1 MKKITYK
8 RQLLGLSKP
17 ERVKQPAEEGRGTN
31 KRGQSQTL
39 LGYTAVKATE
49 LTPIRFNFLS

>member
-17 ERVKQPAEEGRGTN
+17 KRVKQSAEEGRGTN

-39 LGYTAVKATE
+39 FGYTAVKAT
-49 LTPIRFNFLS
+49 